1 VSCLPTESNRKIERV
16 VIKLSGSLFESDIEK
31 SDLKPYIK
39 IFSDLRNKGLK
50 MVLVAGGGK
59 NARRYITAARTM
71 GADESSLD
79 EIGIIISR
87 LNALLMIAG
96 FGRLVKQ
103 YVPTTLGEVAKAFD
117 EKGLVVTGGLHP
129 GQSTNA
135 TASLIAERIGADL
148 FLNATSVDGVY
159 TGNPKKDANTEKL
172 STVTVE
178 KLSEILSNSGMSA
191 GTYELM
197 DMVAL
202 KIIERSNIPT
212 RLVICSP
219 DVIVNV
225 LEGSQDGTQILLR

>member
-1 VSCLPTESNRKIERV
+1 MGFLPSESNRKIERMV
-16 VIKLSGSLFESDIEK
+16 VKLSGSLFESDIEK
-31 SDLKPYIK
+31 SHLKPYIK
-39 IFSDLRNKGLK
+39 IFSDLRKKGLK

-59 NARRYITAARTM
+59 NARRYIAAARKM

-87 LNALLMIAG
+87 LNALLIIAG

-103 YVPTTLGEVAKAFD
+103 YVPITLAEVAKAFD

-159 TGNPKKDANTEKL
+159 TGNPREDANAEKL
-172 STVTVE
+172 SSVTVE
-178 KLSEILSNSGMSA
+178 KLSKILSNSSMGA

-212 RLVICSP
+212 RLVLCSP
-219 DVIVNV
+219 DIIVRV
-225 LEGSQDGTQILLR
+225 LEGNQDGTQILSR